1 MLGIWFYPVNTCGN
15 NWINGAFDDEES
27 WEHVSF
33 VNALLFPFLFWL
45 FSPWLEELYNVF
57 PLSFSV
63 AGRAGKTWW
72 GPRKTVNGRDFQWS
86 SWSADK
92 CLTWEENGGAASWGQ
107 EPAFSSEEISI
118 DGGRSNSLDWNSV
131 PPFLSPSLCT
141 SPAHIAFHPYLVP
154 LFCLCFLNEP
164 FGEFF
169 LTLFGPLFLLLAR
182 RIPEKLGVWLRKH
195 DLITN
200 LMLFWSSI
208 KLFIF
213 IFKFNYKF

>member
-92 CLTWEENGGAASWGQ
+92 CLTWEEWRCCQLGPGASLLLWGNIHRWRQVQLLGLKFCASSSLPFTLYFSSSHCIPSLPGPSLLLVFPQWALWWIFSYALWTIISPLGQ
-107 EPAFSSEEISI
+107 EDTWEAWGVAEETWLDYKPHAF
-118 DGGRSNSLDWNSV
+118 L
-131 PPFLSPSLCT
+131 
-141 SPAHIAFHPYLVP
+141 
-154 LFCLCFLNEP
+154 
-164 FGEFF
+164 EF
-169 LTLFGPLFLLLAR
+169 
-182 RIPEKLGVWLRKH
+182 
-195 DLITN
+195 N
-200 LMLFWSSI
+200 
-208 KLFIF
+208 
-213 IFKFNYKF
+213 